1 MADYHWIGST
11 AGNIDSLRWGN
22 VSNWRVT
29 QLGTPGSTAP
39 GGTLARLVPA
49 TRLPLGNIDM
59 VYIGPPNP
67 LSTTASPYMPARYN
81 IQSPCLFGGVT
92 TAANRVWEGSTA
104 GTSIMHRYG
113 QISMLVSPRYPFSR
127 LGGYVDAQILNE
139 WKDYTNALHG
149 TAFAGWT
156 LASGEEY
163 DNAQYITIG
172 SIGVTGWHGLNASGA
187 GTGNTAGISFAQQ
200 TSYAIRGRGFES
212 IAAHARTTV
221 TIAGFTGASAGATG
235 PAYDGSHNRI
245 NLGVFT
251 GVPYGNSGN
260 RLGEGFTGQAFPT
273 NLAPEALYDSGAVV
287 CSGHWNEVRSTEAAT
302 RKGDIS
308 LDGAVVNALTLK
320 PAFNWRYS
328 ANSAGIIVAQQTQI
342 TAPATSAFELG
353 NVYINETSSL
363 RYMQIGNV
371 KRHSAEAEV
380 TVLGDITPTDGF
392 VCHSPAG
399 ASAGASGGVFYPNG
413 SLVVESPA
421 ENATADTNGAKVNL
435 GFAQYDGSSKANTE
449 ITSVHVLQNTA
460 VPMTVVVTG
469 PLTSGT
475 VNLHG
480 GVLIKGDDL
489 QETAPVNIDAL
500 NLHGNAVYDISSNP
514 VHRAGTVTVNG
525 QSSAA
530 SVKLGAGTVL
540 TVSHVNQA

>member
-11 AGNIDSLRWGN
+11 AGNINSFRWGD

-49 TRLPLGNIDM
+49 TRLPLGNIDK
-59 VYIGPPNP
+59 VYIGPGNA
-67 LSTTASPYMPARYN
+67 LSPIATPYLPARYN

-104 GTSIMHRYG
+104 GTSVQHRYG
-113 QISMLVSPRYPFSR
+113 QIEMVVSPRYPFSR

-172 SIGVTGWHGLNASGA
+172 SGGTLGSWHGQQA
-187 GTGNTAGISFAQQ
+187 GTTAGISFAQQ
-200 TSYAIRGRGFES
+200 TSYAIRGRGS
-212 IAAHARTTV
+212 VTSAAHARTTV
-221 TIAGFTGASAGATG
+221 TIAGFTGASAGAAG
-235 PAYDGSHNRI
+235 SGFDGTNNRI
-245 NLGVFT
+245 NLKIFT
-251 GVPYGNSGN
+251 GYPYGNSGN
-260 RLGEGFTGQAFPT
+260 RLGEGFTGQAFLT
-273 NLAPEALYDSGAVV
+273 NMAPEVVYDSGAVV
-287 CSGHWNEVRSTEAAT
+287 CSGHWNEVRSTEMAT

-308 LDGAVVNALTLK
+308 LDGAFVNALTLK
-320 PAFNWRYS
+320 PTSNWSYS
-328 ANSAGIIVAQQTQI
+328 AIPGGNIVPQQTQI
-342 TAPATSAFELG
+342 TSPATSAFELG

-363 RYMQIGNV
+363 RFVQIGNV

-380 TVLGDITPTDGF
+380 TVLGDITPAGGF
-392 VCHSPAG
+392 VCAVPAG
-399 ASAGASGGVFYPNG
+399 PSAGASGGVFYPNG

-421 ENATADTNGAKVNL
+421 ENATADTDGARVNL
-435 GFAQYDGSSKANTE
+435 GFAQYDGSTKATTE

-460 VPMTVVVTG
+460 VPMTVVLTG
-469 PLTSGT
+469 PLTSET

-480 GVLIKGDDL
+480 GTLKKGDDL

-514 VHRAGTVTVNG
+514 KHRAGAVTVLG

-530 SVKLGAGTVL
+530 SVKLGDGTSLIAG
-540 TVSHVNQA
+540 HVNQA